1 MNGEQQPNW
10 AERIVN
16 NQLEFQKLAEIPIQ
30 SEDLETRLHL
40 TEGFILKAIEELI
53 ELRKTMPSAFNKYAK
68 VQPVVDMTRTRD
80 ELIDTIL
87 FLVNIAIV
95 WGFTLEEIVS
105 GISYIQANNFA
116 KIREKK
122 RQRAIVE
129 KAEAE
134 LPGKLF

>member
-80 ELIDTIL
+80 ELIDVIL
-87 FLVNIAIV
+87 FLVNIALV

-122 RQRAIVE
+122 RQRAIAE